1 MHFILNLIDR
11 QDLPPPVALWLPLQV
26 QGYRVKYELMVSY
39 DELNELH
46 VHVLEAGAPA
56 VEHDRDLL
64 PPLLPA
70 DQTQIFKHF
79 MRILGDFMVLFIF
92 HV

>member
-1 MHFILNLIDR
+1 
-11 QDLPPPVALWLPLQV
+11 
-26 QGYRVKYELMVSY
+26 MVSY
-39 DELNELH
+39 DKLNELH

-70 DQTQIFKHF
+70 NQTQIFKHV
-79 MRILGDFMVLFIF
+79 MRILTPALDRNSSMAWWIQFSDFSKG
-92 HV
+92 